1 MCAIQNEDVIN
12 EIGTVREEMEMSQC
26 DNHEMLRLKNQL
38 CFPLYACSKEVVRRY
53 KPFLDELDL
62 TYTQYITMMVMWE
75 KKEINVK
82 CLGKILYLDSGTL
95 TPVLKKL
102 ESKGY
107 LTRERSKED
116 ERNLRV
122 MITEAG
128 LELQDKAKAVPT
140 KVGKCV
146 HLEPD
151 EARELYRL
159 LYKILDDIEA

>member
-1 MCAIQNEDVIN
+1 MDKCENDDI
-12 EIGTVREEMEMSQC
+12 
-26 DNHEMLRLKNQL
+26 LKLKNQL

-75 KKEINVK
+75 KQEINVK
-82 CLGKILYLDSGTL
+82 CLGQMLYLDSGTL

-107 LTRERSKED
+107 LMRQRSKED

-122 MITEAG
+122 TITEEGNRLKEQAR
-128 LELQDKAKAVPT
+128 QVPQQ
-140 KVGKCV
+140 VGKCV
-146 HLEPD
+146 HLE
-151 EARELYRL
+151 ETEMEELYRL
-159 LYKILDDIEA
+159 LYKVLGDMEL